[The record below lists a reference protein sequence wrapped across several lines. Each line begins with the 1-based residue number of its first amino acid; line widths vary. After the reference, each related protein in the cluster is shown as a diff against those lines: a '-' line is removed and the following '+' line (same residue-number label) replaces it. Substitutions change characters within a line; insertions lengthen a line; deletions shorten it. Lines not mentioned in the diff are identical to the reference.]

1 MAFHDSAIVGYAE
14 TKIVE
19 KSDKDV
25 CALGAEI
32 LGSLIKSTGI
42 EKDAI
47 DGMILSSS
55 MTSAG
60 SVFWSQ
66 LMADALGLIV
76 TAEGIED
83 ENQVAVLRLA
93 GCSYFQG
100 FLFARPMPSHQVSAL
115 LAGSTAAAT
124 G

>member
-55 MTSAG
+55 MTGAG
-60 SVFWSQ
+60 V
-66 LMADALGLIV
+66 G
-76 TAEGIED
+76 
-83 ENQVAVLRLA
+83 
-93 GCSYFQG
+93 
-100 FLFARPMPSHQVSAL
+100 
-115 LAGSTAAAT
+115 AAT
-124 G
+124 TAFGKSATRFQPCFGW